1 MKTRVILTA
10 LAAVLALSGMPA
22 DAVPPGPPEG
32 NMVWTPGVPMAERD
46 VTFGVSARDPDGPII
61 SIRVD
66 FGDGT
71 SANLATPPR
80 SAVKDASAC
89 LFGDRF
95 AGSVLHRY
103 ARPGTYAARVTI
115 VGGTCPLS
123 DVIQEVTW
131 TKTYALEVVRATA
144 QSPEH
149 ELPGG
154 SVQPAL

>member
-32 NMVWTPGVPMAERD
+32 NMVWTPGVPTAERD

-71 SANLATPPR
+71 SANLATPSR

-103 ARPGTYAARVTI
+103 SKPGSYAARVTV

-123 DVIQEVTW
+123 GVIQEATW
-131 TKTYALEVVRATA
+131 TKTYALEVI
-144 QSPEH
+144 SPAAHSPGNEM
-149 ELPGG
+149 PGG
-154 SVQPAL
+154 SAEAVL